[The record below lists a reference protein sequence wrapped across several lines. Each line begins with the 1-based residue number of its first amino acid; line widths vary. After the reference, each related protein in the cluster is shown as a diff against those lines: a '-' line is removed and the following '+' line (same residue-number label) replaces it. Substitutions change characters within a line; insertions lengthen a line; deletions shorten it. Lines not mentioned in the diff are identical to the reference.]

1 MENQGKKA
9 VVALSGGLD
18 SSVAALLLKQQ
29 GYEVI
34 GLTGR
39 MVDTPAADIVVQ
51 NIRGELKMSKEE
63 INLMREAMHK
73 GVKMLVEEM
82 EKYARENK
90 SVSWEAMMNMSDILK
105 DMSKV
110 EKNLAEANYYDR
122 KV

>member
-1 MENQGKKA
+1 
-9 VVALSGGLD
+9 
-18 SSVAALLLKQQ
+18 
-29 GYEVI
+29 
-34 GLTGR
+34 
-39 MVDTPAADIVVQ
+39 
-51 NIRGELKMSKEE
+51 MSKEE

-110 EKNLAEANYYDR
+110 EKNLAEANYDDR

>member
-1 MENQGKKA
+1 
-9 VVALSGGLD
+9 
-18 SSVAALLLKQQ
+18 
-29 GYEVI
+29 
-34 GLTGR
+34 
-39 MVDTPAADIVVQ
+39 
-51 NIRGELKMSKEE
+51 MSKEE

-110 EKNLAEANYYDR
+110 EKILR
-122 KV
+122 GKLL

>member
-1 MENQGKKA
+1 
-9 VVALSGGLD
+9 
-18 SSVAALLLKQQ
+18 
-29 GYEVI
+29 
-34 GLTGR
+34 
-39 MVDTPAADIVVQ
+39 
-51 NIRGELKMSKEE
+51 MSKEE

-110 EKNLAEANYYDR
+110 EKNLAEANY
-122 KV
+122 

>member
-1 MENQGKKA
+1 M
-9 VVALSGGLD
+9 
-18 SSVAALLLKQQ
+18 
-29 GYEVI
+29 
-34 GLTGR
+34 
-39 MVDTPAADIVVQ
+39 P
-51 NIRGELKMSKEE
+51 KEE

-110 EKNLAEANYYDR
+110 ERNLAEQINYDR

>member
-1 MENQGKKA
+1 
-9 VVALSGGLD
+9 
-18 SSVAALLLKQQ
+18 
-29 GYEVI
+29 
-34 GLTGR
+34 
-39 MVDTPAADIVVQ
+39 
-51 NIRGELKMSKEE
+51 MSKEE
-63 INLMREAMHK
+63 INLMREAMLK

>member
-1 MENQGKKA
+1 
-9 VVALSGGLD
+9 
-18 SSVAALLLKQQ
+18 
-29 GYEVI
+29 
-34 GLTGR
+34 
-39 MVDTPAADIVVQ
+39 
-51 NIRGELKMSKEE
+51 MSKEE

-90 SVSWEAMMNMSDILK
+90 SVSWEAMMNMSDI
-105 DMSKV
+105 SKV